1 MHTGYT
7 GQLAS
12 GGPHALYVRRRTRTS
27 LGRAARTAYRGTA
40 GAKLLVPGLTVMH
53 IGYSAS
59 SAMPLAAASLGVLT
73 FNVCGNMI
81 ITAPLS
87 AMDTVGHCPD
97 EYMPSPGLAVP

>member
-1 MHTGYT
+1 MLYAPKAQGS
-7 GQLAS
+7 LPP
-12 GGPHALYVRRRTRTS
+12 GPHALYVRRRARTS
-27 LGRAARTAYRGTA
+27 LGRAVRTAYRGTP

-53 IGYSAS
+53 IGYSAD

-87 AMDTVGHCPD
+87 AMDTVRLLW
-97 EYMPSPGLAVP
+97 PSSSALAY

>member
-1 MHTGYT
+1 
-7 GQLAS
+7 
-12 GGPHALYVRRRTRTS
+12 
-27 LGRAARTAYRGTA
+27 
-40 GAKLLVPGLTVMH
+40 
-53 IGYSAS
+53 
-59 SAMPLAAASLGVLT
+59 MPLAAASLGVLT

>member
-1 MHTGYT
+1 M
-7 GQLAS
+7 
-12 GGPHALYVRRRTRTS
+12 LYVPRTVWC
-27 LGRAARTAYRGTA
+27 TA

-87 AMDTVGHCPD
+87 AMDTVRC
-97 EYMPSPGLAVP
+97 LA